1 MRTLLVHITTILFLL
16 FALTTVVQ
24 AESRE
29 EAYFFTLT
37 HRNGMLDDNVLQ
49 MLQLP
54 DDRMAIMTNEGI
66 NIYGDRAFK
75 TVRLD
80 TTLYTPI
87 SNYRGQTHLYIDRQ
101 SILWIKT
108 RGKVCCL
115 NLKTLRWIHQPFH
128 QFKLPRQPQDVFVD
142 HNRQVWLVV
151 DNCLMSADGKAHIS
165 LDPSFGNLQDMD
177 VLQNTVYSFYGSG
190 KIGVADITTG
200 KIVET
205 LSAYPKSVADNYSS
219 TSLVAKSVDNKF
231 YQIRTGNGG
240 SVFLCFDPQTRKVR
254 ELFHC
259 SYLLHTLNVASA
271 NEILISTQHG
281 YLLFNLNI
289 SDLPREITQLSLP
302 DGTSLSTGINT
313 VYRDHDGGI
322 WFGTYHNGIIYVSP
336 YLGLFFQPEKHNGK
350 TVAIVVV
357 SVVVILLTLLIIRKK
372 RKTKDTLSEDSLSLP
387 TSTIVDFAS
396 TASEPVSSDSSEQ
409 ELLQKAR
416 TLIEQHLSDSSYGV
430 EQLAADLCMERTGL
444 YKKIVALTGDKPVN
458 FIKNIRL
465 KQAAALLRDGRLS
478 INEIALQTGF
488 SSPSYF
494 TKCFKS
500 HFGIKPSEYSEKKR

>member
-1 MRTLLVHITTILFLL
+1 MRTLLVHITSILFLL
-16 FALTTVVQ
+16 FALTTVAQ

-66 NIYGDRAFK
+66 NIYGDRTFK

-87 SNYRGQTHLYIDRQ
+87 SNYRGQTHLYVDRQ
-101 SILWIKT
+101 SVLWIKIK
-108 RGKVCCL
+108 GKVCCL
-115 NLKTLRWIHQPFH
+115 NLQTLHWIRQPFR

-142 HNRQVWLVV
+142 HNRQVWLVA
-151 DNCLMSADGKAHIS
+151 DNYLMSADGKARIP
-165 LDPSFGNLQDMD
+165 LNPSFGNLQDMD
-177 VLQNTVYSFYGSG
+177 VLHNMVYTFYGSG
-190 KIGVADITTG
+190 KIGVADISTG
-200 KIVET
+200 KTTET
-205 LSAYPKSVADNYSS
+205 LSTYPENVAGKYSS
-219 TSLVAKSVDNKF
+219 TSLVAKSIDNKF
-231 YQIRTGNGG
+231 YQIRTGKGG
-240 SVFLCFDPQTRKVR
+240 SVFLCFNPQTRKVK

-289 SDLPREITQLSLP
+289 SERPREITQLSLP

-322 WFGTYHNGIIYVSP
+322 WLGTYHNGIIYVSP
-336 YLGLFFQPEKHNGK
+336 YLGLFFQPEKHYGK
-350 TVAIVVV
+350 TIAIVVV
-357 SVVVILLTLLIIRKK
+357 SVVVILLILLIIRKK
-372 RKTKDTLSEDSLSLP
+372 RKVKISSES
-387 TSTIVDFAS
+387 AS
-396 TASEPVSSDSSEQ
+396 SQTASSEPFSSDSAEQ

-458 FIKNIRL
+458 FIKDIRL
-465 KQAAALLRDGRLS
+465 KQAATLLRDGRLS

-500 HFGIKPSEYSEKKR
+500 HFGVKPSEYTDFTNPIKKSTL

>member
-1 MRTLLVHITTILFLL
+1 MRTLLVHITSILFLL
-16 FALTTVVQ
+16 FALTTVAQ

-29 EAYFFTLT
+29 EAYFFTMT

-54 DDRMAIMTNEGI
+54 DDRIAIMTNEGI
-66 NIYGDRAFK
+66 NIYGDRTFK

-87 SNYRGQTHLYIDRQ
+87 SNYRGQTHLYVDRQ
-101 SILWIKT
+101 SVLWIKMK
-108 RGKVCCL
+108 GKVCCL
-115 NLKTLRWIHQPFH
+115 NLQTLHWIRQPFR
-128 QFKLPRQPQDVFVD
+128 QFKFPRQPQDVFVD
-142 HNRQVWLVV
+142 HNRQVWLVA
-151 DNCLMSADGKAHIS
+151 DNYLMSADGKARIP
-165 LDPSFGNLQDMD
+165 LNPSFGNLQDMD

-289 SDLPREITQLSLP
+289 SERPREITQLSLP

-322 WFGTYHNGIIYVSP
+322 WLGTYHNGIIYVSP
-336 YLGLFFQPEKHNGK
+336 YLGLFFQPEKHYGK
-350 TVAIVVV
+350 TIAIVVV
-357 SVVVILLTLLIIRKK
+357 SVVVILLILLIIRKK
-372 RKTKDTLSEDSLSLP
+372 RKVKISSES
-387 TSTIVDFAS
+387 AS
-396 TASEPVSSDSSEQ
+396 SQTASSEPFSSDSAEQ

-465 KQAAALLRDGRLS
+465 KQAATLLRDGRLS

-500 HFGIKPSEYSEKKR
+500 HFGVKPSEYTDFTNPIKKSTL

>member
-1 MRTLLVHITTILFLL
+1 MRTLLVHITSILFLL
-16 FALTTVVQ
+16 FALTTVAQ

-29 EAYFFTLT
+29 EAYFFTMT

-54 DDRMAIMTNEGI
+54 DDRIAIMTNEGI
-66 NIYGDRAFK
+66 NIYGDRTFK

-87 SNYRGQTHLYIDRQ
+87 SNYRGQTHLYVDRQ
-101 SILWIKT
+101 SVLWIKMK
-108 RGKVCCL
+108 GKVCCL
-115 NLKTLRWIHQPFH
+115 NLQTLHWIRQPFR
-128 QFKLPRQPQDVFVD
+128 QFKFPRQPQDVFVD
-142 HNRQVWLVV
+142 HNRQVWLVA
-151 DNCLMSADGKAHIS
+151 DNYLMSADGKARIP
-165 LDPSFGNLQDMD
+165 LNPSFGNLQDMD

-289 SDLPREITQLSLP
+289 SERPREITQLSLP

-322 WFGTYHNGIIYVSP
+322 WLGTYHNGIIYVSP
-336 YLGLFFQPEKHNGK
+336 YLGLFFQPEKHYGK
-350 TVAIVVV
+350 TIAIVVV
-357 SVVVILLTLLIIRKK
+357 SVVVILLILLIIRKK
-372 RKTKDTLSEDSLSLP
+372 RKVKISSES
-387 TSTIVDFAS
+387 AS
-396 TASEPVSSDSSEQ
+396 SQTASSEPFSSDSAEQ

-465 KQAAALLRDGRLS
+465 KQAATLLRDGRLS

>member
-1 MRTLLVHITTILFLL
+1 MRTLLVHITSILFLL
-16 FALTTVVQ
+16 FALTTVAQ

-29 EAYFFTLT
+29 EAYFFTMT

-54 DDRMAIMTNEGI
+54 DDRIAIMTNEGI
-66 NIYGDRAFK
+66 NIYGDRTFK

-87 SNYRGQTHLYIDRQ
+87 SNYRGQTHLYVDRQ
-101 SILWIKT
+101 SVLWIKMK
-108 RGKVCCL
+108 GKVCCL
-115 NLKTLRWIHQPFH
+115 NLQTLHWIRQPFR
-128 QFKLPRQPQDVFVD
+128 QFKFPRQPQDVFVD
-142 HNRQVWLVV
+142 HNRQVWLVA
-151 DNCLMSADGKAHIS
+151 DNYLMSADGKARIP
-165 LDPSFGNLQDMD
+165 LNPSFGNLQDMD
-177 VLQNTVYSFYGSG
+177 VLQNLVYTFYGSG
-190 KIGVADITTG
+190 KIGVADISTG
-200 KIVET
+200 KTIET
-205 LSAYPKSVADNYSS
+205 LSAYPENVAGKYSS
-219 TSLVAKSVDNKF
+219 TSLVAKSIDNKF
-231 YQIRTGNGG
+231 YQIRTGKGG
-240 SVFLCFDPQTRKVR
+240 SVFLCFNPQTRKVK

-259 SYLLHTLNVASA
+259 SYLLHTLNVASV

-289 SDLPREITQLSLP
+289 SERPREITQLSLP

-322 WFGTYHNGIIYVSP
+322 WLGTYHNGIIYVSP
-336 YLGLFFQPEKHNGK
+336 YLGLFFQPEKHYGK
-350 TVAIVVV
+350 TIAIVVV
-357 SVVVILLTLLIIRKK
+357 SVVVILLILLIIRKK
-372 RKTKDTLSEDSLSLP
+372 RKIKISSES
-387 TSTIVDFAS
+387 AS
-396 TASEPVSSDSSEQ
+396 SQTASSEPFSSDSAEQ

-465 KQAAALLRDGRLS
+465 KQAATLLRDGRLS

-500 HFGIKPSEYSEKKR
+500 HFGVKPSEYTDFTNPIKKSTL

>member
-1 MRTLLVHITTILFLL
+1 MRTLLVHITSILFLL
-16 FALTTVVQ
+16 FALTTVAQ

-66 NIYGDRAFK
+66 NIYGDRTFK

-80 TTLYTPI
+80 TTLFTPI
-87 SNYRGQTHLYIDRQ
+87 SNYRGQTHLYVDRQ
-101 SILWIKT
+101 SVLWIKIK
-108 RGKVCCL
+108 GKVCCL
-115 NLKTLRWIHQPFH
+115 NLQTLHWIRQPFR

-142 HNRQVWLVV
+142 HDRQVWLVV
-151 DNCLMSADGKAHIS
+151 DNYLVSADGKARIP
-165 LDPSFGNLQDMD
+165 LNPSFGNLQDMD
-177 VLQNTVYSFYGSG
+177 VLNNTVYTFYGSG
-190 KIGVADITTG
+190 KIGGSDISTG
-200 KIVET
+200 KTIET
-205 LSAYPKSVADNYSS
+205 ICAYPKSVAGNYSS
-219 TSLVAKSVDNKF
+219 TSLVAKSIDNKF
-231 YQIRTGNGG
+231 YQIRTGKGG
-240 SVFLCFDPQTRKVR
+240 SVFLCFNPQTRKVK

-259 SYLLHTLNVASA
+259 SYLLHTLNVASV

-289 SDLPREITQLSLP
+289 SERPREITQLSLP

-322 WFGTYHNGIIYVSP
+322 WLGTYHNGIIYVSP
-336 YLGLFFQPEKHNGK
+336 YLGLFFQPEKHYGM
-350 TVAIVVV
+350 TIAIVVV
-357 SVVVILLTLLIIRKK
+357 SVVVILLILLIIRKK
-372 RKTKDTLSEDSLSLP
+372 MESSSETTSEDL
-387 TSTIVDFAS
+387 TS
-396 TASEPVSSDSSEQ
+396 SEPAEQ

-465 KQAAALLRDGRLS
+465 KQAATLLRDGRLS

-500 HFGIKPSEYSEKKR
+500 HFGVKPSEYTEFTNPIKKSTL

>member
-1 MRTLLVHITTILFLL
+1 MRTLLVHITSILFLL
-16 FALTTVVQ
+16 FALTTVAQ

-66 NIYGDRAFK
+66 NIYGDRTFK

-87 SNYRGQTHLYIDRQ
+87 SNYRGQTHLYVDRQ
-101 SILWIKT
+101 SVLWIKIK
-108 RGKVCCL
+108 GKVCCL
-115 NLKTLRWIHQPFH
+115 NLQTLHWIRQPFR

-142 HNRQVWLVV
+142 HNRQVWLVA
-151 DNCLMSADGKAHIS
+151 DNYLMSADGKARIP
-165 LDPSFGNLQDMD
+165 LNPSFGNLQDMD
-177 VLQNTVYSFYGSG
+177 VLHNMVYTFYGSG
-190 KIGVADITTG
+190 KIGVADISTG
-200 KIVET
+200 KTTET
-205 LSAYPKSVADNYSS
+205 LSTYPENVAGKYSS
-219 TSLVAKSVDNKF
+219 TSLVAKSIDNKF
-231 YQIRTGNGG
+231 YQIRTGKGG
-240 SVFLCFDPQTRKVR
+240 SVFLCFNPQTRKVK

-259 SYLLHTLNVASA
+259 SYLLHTLNVASV

-289 SDLPREITQLSLP
+289 SERPREITQLSLP

-322 WFGTYHNGIIYVSP
+322 WLGTYHNGIIYVSP
-336 YLGLFFQPEKHNGK
+336 YLGLFFQPEKHYGK
-350 TVAIVVV
+350 TIAIVVV
-357 SVVVILLTLLIIRKK
+357 SVVVILLILLIIRKK
-372 RKTKDTLSEDSLSLP
+372 RKVKISSES
-387 TSTIVDFAS
+387 AS
-396 TASEPVSSDSSEQ
+396 SQTASSEPFSSDSAEQ

-465 KQAAALLRDGRLS
+465 KQAATLLRDGRLS

-500 HFGIKPSEYSEKKR
+500 HFGVKPSEYTDFTNPIKKSTL

>member
-1 MRTLLVHITTILFLL
+1 MRTLLVHITSILFLL
-16 FALTTVVQ
+16 FALTTVAQ

-66 NIYGDRAFK
+66 NIYGDRTFK

-80 TTLYTPI
+80 TTLFTPI
-87 SNYRGQTHLYIDRQ
+87 SNYRGQTHLYVDRQ
-101 SILWIKT
+101 SILWIKIK
-108 RGKVCCL
+108 GKVCCL
-115 NLKTLRWIHQPFH
+115 NLQTLHWIRQPFR

-142 HNRQVWLVV
+142 HDRQVWLVV
-151 DNCLMSADGKAHIS
+151 DNYLVSADGKARIT
-165 LDPSFGNLQDMD
+165 LDPSSGNLQDMD
-177 VLQNTVYSFYGSG
+177 VLHNLVYTFYGSG
-190 KIGVADITTG
+190 KIGVADISTG
-200 KIVET
+200 KTIET
-205 LSAYPKSVADNYSS
+205 LSTYPENVAGKYSS
-219 TSLVAKSVDNKF
+219 TSLVAKSIDNKF
-231 YQIRTGNGG
+231 YQIRTGKGG
-240 SVFLCFDPQTRKVR
+240 SVFLCFNPQTRKVK

-259 SYLLHTLNVASA
+259 SYLLHTLNVASV

-289 SDLPREITQLSLP
+289 SERPREITQLSLP
-302 DGTSLSTGINT
+302 DGTLLSTGINT

-322 WFGTYHNGIIYVSP
+322 WLGTYHNGIIYVSP
-336 YLGLFFQPEKHNGK
+336 YLGLFFQPERHYGK
-350 TVAIVVV
+350 TIAIVVV
-357 SVVVILLTLLIIRKK
+357 SVVVILLILLIIRKK
-372 RKTKDTLSEDSLSLP
+372 MESSSETTSEDL
-387 TSTIVDFAS
+387 TS
-396 TASEPVSSDSSEQ
+396 SEPAEQ

-465 KQAAALLRDGRLS
+465 KQAATLLRDGRLS

-500 HFGIKPSEYSEKKR
+500 HFGVKPSEYTEFTTPIKKSTL

>member
-16 FALTTVVQ
+16 FALTTVAQ

-177 VLQNTVYSFYGSG
+177 VLHNMVYTFYGSG
-190 KIGVADITTG
+190 KIGVADISTG
-200 KIVET
+200 KTTET
-205 LSAYPKSVADNYSS
+205 LSTYPENVADKYSS
-219 TSLVAKSVDNKF
+219 TSLVAKSIDNKF
-231 YQIRTGNGG
+231 YQIRTGKGG
-240 SVFLCFDPQTRKVR
+240 SVFLCFNPQTRKVK

-289 SDLPREITQLSLP
+289 SERPREITQLSLP

-322 WFGTYHNGIIYVSP
+322 WLGTYHNGIIYVSP
-336 YLGLFFQPEKHNGK
+336 YLGLFFQPEKHYGK
-350 TVAIVVV
+350 TIAIVVV
-357 SVVVILLTLLIIRKK
+357 SVVVILIILLIIRKK
-372 RKTKDTLSEDSLSLP
+372 RKVKISSES
-387 TSTIVDFAS
+387 AS
-396 TASEPVSSDSSEQ
+396 SQTASSEPFSSDSAEQ

-465 KQAAALLRDGRLS
+465 KQAATLLRDGRLS

-500 HFGIKPSEYSEKKR
+500 HFGVKPSEYTDFTNPIKKSTL

>member
-1 MRTLLVHITTILFLL
+1 MRTFLVHITSILFLL
-16 FALTTVVQ
+16 LALTTAAQ

-29 EAYFFTLT
+29 GDYFFVLN

-66 NIYGDRAFK
+66 NIYGDRTFK

-80 TTLYTPI
+80 TTLFTPI
-87 SNYRGQTHLYIDRQ
+87 SNYRGQTHLYVDRQ
-101 SILWIKT
+101 SILWIKIK
-108 RGKVCCL
+108 GKVCCL
-115 NLKTLRWIHQPFH
+115 NLQTLHWIRQPFR

-142 HNRQVWLVV
+142 HDRQVWLVV
-151 DNCLMSADGKAHIS
+151 DNYLVSADGKARIT
-165 LDPSFGNLQDMD
+165 LDPSSGNLQDMD
-177 VLQNTVYSFYGSG
+177 VLHNLVYTFYGSG
-190 KIGVADITTG
+190 KIGVADISTG
-200 KIVET
+200 KTIET
-205 LSAYPKSVADNYSS
+205 LSAYPENVAGKYSS
-219 TSLVAKSVDNKF
+219 TSLVAKSIDNKF
-231 YQIRTGNGG
+231 YQIRTGKGG
-240 SVFLCFDPQTRKVR
+240 SVFLCFNPQTRKVK

-259 SYLLHTLNVASA
+259 SYLLHTLNVASV

-289 SDLPREITQLSLP
+289 SERPREITQLSLP

-322 WFGTYHNGIIYVSP
+322 WLGTYHNGIIYVSP
-336 YLGLFFQPEKHNGK
+336 YLGLFFQPERHYGK
-350 TVAIVVV
+350 TIAIVVV
-357 SVVVILLTLLIIRKK
+357 SVVVILLILLIIRKK
-372 RKTKDTLSEDSLSLP
+372 MESSSKTTSEDL
-387 TSTIVDFAS
+387 TS
-396 TASEPVSSDSSEQ
+396 SEPAEQ

-465 KQAAALLRDGRLS
+465 KQAATLLRDGRLS

-500 HFGIKPSEYSEKKR
+500 HFGVKPSEYTEFTTPIKKSTL

>member
-1 MRTLLVHITTILFLL
+1 MRTLLVHITSILFLL
-16 FALTTVVQ
+16 FALTTVAQ

-66 NIYGDRAFK
+66 NIYGDRTFK

-80 TTLYTPI
+80 TTLFTPI
-87 SNYRGQTHLYIDRQ
+87 SNYRGQTHLYVDRQ
-101 SILWIKT
+101 SVLLIKIK
-108 RGKVCCL
+108 GKVCCL
-115 NLKTLRWIHQPFH
+115 NLQTLHWIRQPFR

-142 HNRQVWLVV
+142 HDRQVWLVV
-151 DNCLMSADGKAHIS
+151 DNYLVSADGKARIT
-165 LDPSFGNLQDMD
+165 LNPSFGNLQDMD
-177 VLQNTVYSFYGSG
+177 VLNNTVYTFYGSG
-190 KIGVADITTG
+190 KIGVSDISTG
-200 KIVET
+200 KTIET
-205 LSAYPKSVADNYSS
+205 ICAYPKSVAGNYSS
-219 TSLVAKSVDNKF
+219 TSLVAKSIDNKF
-231 YQIRTGNGG
+231 YQIRTGKGG
-240 SVFLCFDPQTRKVR
+240 SVFLCFNPQTRKVK

-259 SYLLHTLNVASA
+259 SYLLHTLNVASV

-289 SDLPREITQLSLP
+289 SERPREITQLSLP

-322 WFGTYHNGIIYVSP
+322 WLGTYHNGIIYVSP
-336 YLGLFFQPEKHNGK
+336 YLGLFFQPEKHYGM
-350 TVAIVVV
+350 TIAIVVV
-357 SVVVILLTLLIIRKK
+357 SVVVILFILLIIRKK
-372 RKTKDTLSEDSLSLP
+372 MESSSETTSEDL
-387 TSTIVDFAS
+387 TS
-396 TASEPVSSDSSEQ
+396 SEPAEQ

-465 KQAAALLRDGRLS
+465 KQAATLLRDGRLS

-500 HFGIKPSEYSEKKR
+500 HFGVKPSEYTEFTNPIKKSTL

>member
-1 MRTLLVHITTILFLL
+1 MRTLLVHITSILFLL
-16 FALTTVVQ
+16 FALTTVAQ

-29 EAYFFTLT
+29 EAYFFTMT

-54 DDRMAIMTNEGI
+54 DDRIAIMTNEGI
-66 NIYGDRAFK
+66 NIYGDRTFK

-87 SNYRGQTHLYIDRQ
+87 SNYRGQTHLYVDRQ
-101 SILWIKT
+101 SVLWIKMK
-108 RGKVCCL
+108 GKVCCL
-115 NLKTLRWIHQPFH
+115 NLQTLHWIRQPFR
-128 QFKLPRQPQDVFVD
+128 QFKFPRQPQDVFVD
-142 HNRQVWLVV
+142 HNRQVWLVA
-151 DNCLMSADGKAHIS
+151 DNYLMSADGKARIP
-165 LDPSFGNLQDMD
+165 LNPSFGNLQDMD
-177 VLQNTVYSFYGSG
+177 VLHNMVYTFYGSG
-190 KIGVADITTG
+190 KIGVADISTG
-200 KIVET
+200 KTTET
-205 LSAYPKSVADNYSS
+205 LSTYPENVAGKYSS
-219 TSLVAKSVDNKF
+219 TSLVAKSIDNKF
-231 YQIRTGNGG
+231 YQIRTGKGG
-240 SVFLCFDPQTRKVR
+240 SVFLCFNPQTRKVK

-289 SDLPREITQLSLP
+289 SERPREITQLSLP

-322 WFGTYHNGIIYVSP
+322 WLGTYHNGIIYVSP
-336 YLGLFFQPEKHNGK
+336 YLGLFFQPEKHYGK
-350 TVAIVVV
+350 TIAIVVV
-357 SVVVILLTLLIIRKK
+357 SVVVILLILLIIRKK
-372 RKTKDTLSEDSLSLP
+372 RKVKISSES
-387 TSTIVDFAS
+387 AS
-396 TASEPVSSDSSEQ
+396 SQTASSEPFSSDSAEQ

-465 KQAAALLRDGRLS
+465 KQAATLLRDGRLS

-500 HFGIKPSEYSEKKR
+500 HFGVKPSEYTDFTNPIKKSTL

>member
-1 MRTLLVHITTILFLL
+1 MRTFLVHITSILFLL
-16 FALTTVVQ
+16 LALTTAAQ

-29 EAYFFTLT
+29 GDYFFVLN

-54 DDRMAIMTNEGI
+54 DNRMAIMTNEGI
-66 NIYGDRAFK
+66 NIYGDRTFK

-80 TTLYTPI
+80 TTLFTPI
-87 SNYRGQTHLYIDRQ
+87 SNYRGQTHLYVDRQ
-101 SILWIKT
+101 SVLLIKIK
-108 RGKVCCL
+108 GKVCCL
-115 NLKTLRWIHQPFH
+115 NLQTLHWIRQPFR

-142 HNRQVWLVV
+142 HDRQVWLVV
-151 DNCLMSADGKAHIS
+151 DNYLVSADGKARIT
-165 LDPSFGNLQDMD
+165 LDPSSGNLQDMD
-177 VLQNTVYSFYGSG
+177 VLHNLVYTFYGSG
-190 KIGVADITTG
+190 KIGVADISTG
-200 KIVET
+200 KTIET
-205 LSAYPKSVADNYSS
+205 LSAYPENVAGKYSS
-219 TSLVAKSVDNKF
+219 TSLVAKSIDNKF
-231 YQIRTGNGG
+231 YQIRTGKGG
-240 SVFLCFDPQTRKVR
+240 SVFLCFNPQTRKVK

-259 SYLLHTLNVASA
+259 SYLLHTLNVASV

-289 SDLPREITQLSLP
+289 SERPREITQLSLP

-322 WFGTYHNGIIYVSP
+322 WLGTYHNGIIYVSP
-336 YLGLFFQPEKHNGK
+336 YLGLFFQPEKHYGK
-350 TVAIVVV
+350 TIAIVVV
-357 SVVVILLTLLIIRKK
+357 SVVVILLILLIIRKK
-372 RKTKDTLSEDSLSLP
+372 RKIKISSES
-387 TSTIVDFAS
+387 AS
-396 TASEPVSSDSSEQ
+396 SQTASSEPFSSDSAEQ

-465 KQAAALLRDGRLS
+465 KQAATLLRDGRLS

-500 HFGIKPSEYSEKKR
+500 HFGIKPSEYTDFTNPIKKSTL

>member
-1 MRTLLVHITTILFLL
+1 MRTLLVHITSILFLL
-16 FALTTVVQ
+16 LALTTAAQ

-29 EAYFFTLT
+29 GDYFFVLN

-54 DDRMAIMTNEGI
+54 DDRMAIMTSKGI
-66 NIYGDRAFK
+66 NIYGDRTFK
-75 TVRLD
+75 TVPLD
-80 TTLYTPI
+80 TTVFTPI
-87 SNYRGQTHLYIDRQ
+87 SNYRGQTHLYVDRH
-101 SILWIKT
+101 SVLWIKI

-115 NLKTLRWIHQPFH
+115 NLQTLHWIRQPFR
-128 QFKLPRQPQDVFVD
+128 QFKFPRQPQDVFVD
-142 HNRQVWLVV
+142 HNRQVWLVA
-151 DNCLMSADGKAHIS
+151 DNYLMSADGKARIP
-165 LDPSFGNLQDMD
+165 LNPSFGNLQDMD
-177 VLQNTVYSFYGSG
+177 VLHNMVYTFYGSG
-190 KIGVADITTG
+190 KIGVADISTG
-200 KIVET
+200 KTTET
-205 LSAYPKSVADNYSS
+205 LSTYPENVAGKYSS
-219 TSLVAKSVDNKF
+219 TSLVAKSIDNKF
-231 YQIRTGNGG
+231 YQIRTGKGG
-240 SVFLCFDPQTRKVR
+240 SVFLCFNPQTRKVK

-289 SDLPREITQLSLP
+289 SERPREITQLSLP

-322 WFGTYHNGIIYVSP
+322 WLGTYHNGIIYVSP
-336 YLGLFFQPEKHNGK
+336 YLGLFFQPEKHYGK
-350 TVAIVVV
+350 TIAIVVV
-357 SVVVILLTLLIIRKK
+357 SVVVILLILLIIRKK
-372 RKTKDTLSEDSLSLP
+372 RKVKISSES
-387 TSTIVDFAS
+387 AS
-396 TASEPVSSDSSEQ
+396 SQTASSEPFSSDSAEQ

-465 KQAAALLRDGRLS
+465 KQAATLLRDGRLS

-500 HFGIKPSEYSEKKR
+500 HFGVKPSEYTDFTNPIKKSTL

>member
-1 MRTLLVHITTILFLL
+1 MRTLLVHITSILFLL
-16 FALTTVVQ
+16 LALTTAAQ

-29 EAYFFTLT
+29 GDYFFVLN

-54 DDRMAIMTNEGI
+54 DDRIAIMTNEGI
-66 NIYGDRAFK
+66 NIYGDRTFK

-87 SNYRGQTHLYIDRQ
+87 SNYRGQTHLYVDRQ
-101 SILWIKT
+101 SVLWIKMK
-108 RGKVCCL
+108 GKVCCL

-289 SDLPREITQLSLP
+289 SERPREITQLSLP

-322 WFGTYHNGIIYVSP
+322 WLGTYHNGIIYVSP
-336 YLGLFFQPEKHNGK
+336 YLGLFFQPEKHYGK
-350 TVAIVVV
+350 TIAIVVV
-357 SVVVILLTLLIIRKK
+357 SVVVILLILLIIRKK
-372 RKTKDTLSEDSLSLP
+372 RKVKISSES
-387 TSTIVDFAS
+387 AS
-396 TASEPVSSDSSEQ
+396 SQTASSEPFSSDSAEQ

-458 FIKNIRL
+458 FIKDIRL
-465 KQAAALLRDGRLS
+465 KQAATLLRDGRLS

-500 HFGIKPSEYSEKKR
+500 HFGVKPSEYTDFTNPIKKSTL

>member
-1 MRTLLVHITTILFLL
+1 MRTFLVHITSILFLL
-16 FALTTVVQ
+16 LALTTAAQ

-29 EAYFFTLT
+29 GDYFFVLN

-54 DDRMAIMTNEGI
+54 DDRIAIMTNEGI
-66 NIYGDRAFK
+66 NIYGDRTFK

-87 SNYRGQTHLYIDRQ
+87 SNYRGQTHLYVDRQ
-101 SILWIKT
+101 SVLWIKMK
-108 RGKVCCL
+108 GKVCCL
-115 NLKTLRWIHQPFH
+115 NLQTLHWIRQPFR
-128 QFKLPRQPQDVFVD
+128 QFKFPRQPQDVFVD
-142 HNRQVWLVV
+142 HNRQVWLVA
-151 DNCLMSADGKAHIS
+151 DNYLMSADGKARIP
-165 LDPSFGNLQDMD
+165 LNPSFGNLQDMD
-177 VLQNTVYSFYGSG
+177 VLHNMVYTFYGSG
-190 KIGVADITTG
+190 KIGVADISTG
-200 KIVET
+200 KTTET
-205 LSAYPKSVADNYSS
+205 LSTYPENVAGKYSS
-219 TSLVAKSVDNKF
+219 TSLVAKSIDNKF
-231 YQIRTGNGG
+231 YQIRTGKGG
-240 SVFLCFDPQTRKVR
+240 SVFLCFNPQTRKVK

-289 SDLPREITQLSLP
+289 SERPREITQLSLP

-322 WFGTYHNGIIYVSP
+322 WLGTYHNGIIYVSP
-336 YLGLFFQPEKHNGK
+336 YLGLFFQPEKHYGK
-350 TVAIVVV
+350 TIAIVVV
-357 SVVVILLTLLIIRKK
+357 SVVVILLILLIIRKK
-372 RKTKDTLSEDSLSLP
+372 RKVKISSES
-387 TSTIVDFAS
+387 AS
-396 TASEPVSSDSSEQ
+396 SQTASSEPFSSDSAEQ

-465 KQAAALLRDGRLS
+465 KQAATLLRDGRLS

-500 HFGIKPSEYSEKKR
+500 HFGVKPSEYTDFTNPIKKSTL